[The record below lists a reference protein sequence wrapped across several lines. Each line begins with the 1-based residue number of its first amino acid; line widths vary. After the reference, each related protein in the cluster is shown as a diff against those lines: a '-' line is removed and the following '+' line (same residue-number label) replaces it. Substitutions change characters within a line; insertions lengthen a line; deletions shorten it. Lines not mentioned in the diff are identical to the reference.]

1 MKATKVKHTRKKF
14 IGDLEFLV
22 DALHP
27 LKFEKGLY
35 AVSICAKHKTN
46 QRKRT

>member
-22 DALHP
+22 DAFHP
-27 LKFEKGLY
+27 LKFEKGVY
-35 AVSICAKHKTN
+35 VRSTKPTKEN
-46 QRKRT
+46 EPN